1 MLYLWVVG
9 AVGAV
14 AEQFLEM
21 LYGVVGARTKGE
33 SAESGGLGNKLL
45 SELH

>member
-1 MLYLWVVG
+1 MLYLYGV
-9 AVGAV
+9 VGAV